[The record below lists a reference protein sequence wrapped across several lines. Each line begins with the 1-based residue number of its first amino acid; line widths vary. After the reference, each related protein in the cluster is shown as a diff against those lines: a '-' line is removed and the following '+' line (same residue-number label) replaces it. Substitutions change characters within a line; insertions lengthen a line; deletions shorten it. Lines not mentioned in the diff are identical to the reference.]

1 VPGLAGDHST
11 LHINVWD
18 TEILKKGMNPT
29 AHILHDGLRQRNPEM
44 QREGKY
50 DGQTN
55 VVGNNM

>member
-29 AHILHDGLRQRNPEM
+29 AHLLHDGLTQKNPEM

-55 VVGNNM
+55 VVGDNM